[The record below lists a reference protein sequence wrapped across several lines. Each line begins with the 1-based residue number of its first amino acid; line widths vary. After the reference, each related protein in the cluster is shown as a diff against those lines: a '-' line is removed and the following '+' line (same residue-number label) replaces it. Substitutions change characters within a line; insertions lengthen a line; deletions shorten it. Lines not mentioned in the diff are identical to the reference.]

1 MVEFDALVVG
11 AGFAGSVAAERLA
24 SHGWRVLVI
33 DRRPH
38 SGGNAHDEM
47 DAAGVLIHRYGP
59 HIFHTNSA
67 RVFEYLS
74 RFTEWRPYE
83 HRVLSCVDGRLVPF
97 PINLRTINL
106 LYGLDL
112 DEEGMRGYL
121 EALRAPRQVL
131 RTSEDV
137 VVNTVGWDLYRKFYY
152 GYTRK
157 QWGLEP
163 NQLSASVTARIP
175 VRTNA
180 DDRYFEDRF
189 QAMPAA
195 GYAALF
201 RRLLDHPNIALDLG
215 ADFRRWRNGVSLDGL
230 RIIVYTGPIDEYF
243 DGCYGSLPY
252 RSLRFEHQ
260 HFPNIATYQPAATVN
275 YPNEHAYTRITEFK
289 HLTGQE
295 CSGTSIVKEYPCS
308 GGDPYYPVP
317 NPDNE
322 GCYQQ
327 YKRLAKHEPR
337 TVFLGR
343 LAQYRYYNMD
353 QVVAAALKAAHRIL
367 QGNVAVDADHLAGDE
382 A

>member
-1 MVEFDALVVG
+1 MAEFDALIVG
-11 AGFAGSVAAERLA
+11 AGFAGAVTAERLA

-33 DRRPH
+33 DRRQH
-38 SGGNAHDEM
+38 IGGNAYDEF
-47 DAAGVLIHRYGP
+47 DAAGVLVHRYGP
-59 HIFHTNSA
+59 HIFHTNSS
-67 RVFEYLS
+67 RVFAYLS
-74 RFTEWRPYE
+74 RFTQWRPYE
-83 HRVLSCVDGRLVPF
+83 HRVLSWVDGKLVPF

-106 LYGLDL
+106 LYDL
-112 DEEGMRGYL
+112 DIDEDGMRKYL
-121 EALRAPRQVL
+121 DAVRVPCAAPK
-131 RTSEDV
+131 TSEDIV
-137 VVNTVGWDLYRKFYY
+137 VSAVGWDLYRKFYY

-163 NQLSASVTARIP
+163 SQLSASVTARIP

-189 QAMPAA
+189 QVMPAE

-201 RRLLDHPNIALDLG
+201 RRLLNHPNIELDLG
-215 ADFRRWRNGVSLDGL
+215 VDFRRWRNGISLAAV
-230 RIIVYTGPIDEYF
+230 RTVVYTGPIDEYF
-243 DGCYGSLPY
+243 DSCYGPLPY

-260 HFPNIATYQPAATVN
+260 HFPDVARYQPAATVN
-275 YPNEHAYTRITEFK
+275 YPNDHAYTRITEFK

-295 CSGTSIVKEYPCS
+295 CSGTSIVKEYPC
-308 GGDPYYPVP
+308 GEGDPYYPVP

-322 GCYQQ
+322 GRYQR
-327 YKRLAKHEPR
+327 YKRLARLELR

-353 QVVAAALKAAHRIL
+353 QVVAAALKTARQIRRD
-367 QGNVAVDADHLAGDE
+367 VDLASAGWLSRDE